1 MERNNPKFV
10 NTEYLGGG
18 IFPSKNT
25 IINIDEYFESRMEK
39 NHISL
44 NIEELVRGKFPPR
57 NRLEAT
63 PYIGGNSP
71 NEKAR

>member
-10 NTEYLGGG
+10 NTECLGGG

-25 IINIDEYFESRMEK
+25 IINMMNILRVERK

-63 PYIGGNSP
+63 PYIGGNFP
-71 NEKAR
+71 Q

>member
-10 NTEYLGGG
+10 NTECLGGG
-18 IFPSKNT
+18 IFLSKNT
-25 IINIDEYFESRMEK
+25 INNIDDILRVERK

-63 PYIGGNSP
+63 PYTGGNFP
-71 NEKAR
+71 Q